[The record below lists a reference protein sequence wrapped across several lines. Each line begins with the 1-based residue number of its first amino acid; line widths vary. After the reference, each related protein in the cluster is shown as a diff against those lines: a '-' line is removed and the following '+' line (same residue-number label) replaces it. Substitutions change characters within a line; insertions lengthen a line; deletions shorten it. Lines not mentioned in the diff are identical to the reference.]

1 MSDIIIEGK
10 NLDDINQSNF
20 QTVGIR
26 GSFYA
31 PTTDFS
37 FTAGPEGVVTLQTQG
52 NLSFNFPNDFRFGTL
67 EDHANRFGQTID
79 VFGEFGFLLKNT
91 TVEPW
96 QGRLHYDYEIT
107 SLNESYFNFVK
118 LFDQYS
124 GILGDVKYPYFYT
137 GDVYSEFSR
146 LRLAVEDTFKRI
158 ETSTSLTEKF
168 TFIDPPGQNLPVHN
182 LSRDSR
188 FSLGTYTE
196 NNKQFWERQT
206 SDPRTRKSQFT
217 RSKMQTAFGELLQ
230 LEGGGLESVVTSD
243 EERFSVDAL
252 LFTDRETKRTPLCFY
267 YDKNLH
273 PTEYKLA
280 SNGKVFMQIELR
292 DSGRDIFNQIDLYSE
307 RKAYRPFR
315 LGFVKEE
322 LDGGR
327 GDVFGE
333 GLYAAD
339 SRITITSI
347 PIDESYMLGIFDS
360 DGDLKSPNE
369 TYTFFMPEQDV
380 EYQARFRPNPIVKI
394 KTRYIDP
401 DDGTF
406 KYNAGDESKGKLKV
420 YPSKNDYDSND
431 EEYSTVPLNGSEP
444 DYSPIGE
451 DLEVETFRPTSFGG
465 SQYTVKQEE
474 VTNNYSFQGFTY
486 LSSSNEEIELPIS
499 EQPGADL
506 DLNTLEQKRQKSF
519 DIKEHFRYPLL
530 NNERVFEI
538 YATYKT
544 AMFTI
549 ENFNNSIDFENG
561 SFEDAIIYGPVKWAI
576 QREQG
581 SPDIRYDDLVEFPI
595 FESNDGQI
603 QRLLIKGPGNVVDP
617 PVINQLGY
625 ELGVFQVFQ
634 PNLIGDLALQSEIS
648 DVIMEQVPIT
658 YQSAKEYNGGSEP
671 PASQGPTTQ
680 GPNYQVGDTFGL
692 NGVFILNSVQDD
704 IDDQE
709 QQDEDEP
716 TMIIYNYNWGGNPD
730 VLNGVIDTYEQ
741 IYKLTDFEINE
752 QGYVGVR
759 LVGDINDDTG
769 LLSPSG
775 ASTTVIGQE
784 IVSQIRQVPLQ
795 LGTYVKCVL
804 SNGLDTNF
812 ELTNVG
818 SDEIVRPK
826 ADSGVIDANMF
837 NFAEQ
842 VRFQIT
848 PNEPAE
854 QPFFNVFVW
863 DDEDSTLKN
872 INDDDINLTKEQLG
886 VTFDW
891 NGGGNFGT
899 LNYNMPDSRTD
910 KILIS
915 GTEYPAYF
923 KYIEFRF
930 TVPQEEDFD
939 GNEGGDEQ
947 VDDEFHVRLNAI
959 DIPGTGGQIRLED
972 DTVLGTG
979 NAALDLFPTEDGDFS
994 ELTVEQRTIRLRAV
1008 PASGIAEGEWSVVAD
1023 PGVNTNTIGIIDQVS
1038 GFGSNDDIID
1048 FTINS
1053 TGDIT
1058 ISYNWSGDD
1067 SYGGP

>member
-20 QTVGIR
+20 QTVGVR
-26 GSFYA
+26 SSFYA
-31 PTTDFS
+31 PTNDFGL
-37 FTAGPEGVVTLQTQG
+37 TAGPEGVVTLQTQG

-67 EDHANRFGQTID
+67 EDHANRFGQLID
-79 VFGEFGFLLKNT
+79 AFGEFGFLLKNT

-107 SLNESYFNFVK
+107 NLNEQYFNFVK
-118 LFDQYS
+118 LFQQ
-124 GILGDVKYPYFYT
+124 LNVFGDIKYPYFYT
-137 GDVYSEFSR
+137 GDVYAETSR
-146 LRLAVEDTFKRI
+146 LKFTVEDTFERV
-158 ETSTSLTEKF
+158 EQQSSLTEKF
-168 TFIDPPGQNLPVHN
+168 TFIDPPGQNLPQYK

-196 NNKQFWERQT
+196 NNKQYWERQT
-206 SDPRTRKSQFT
+206 SDPRTRKSQFP
-217 RSKMQTAFGELLQ
+217 RSKMRTAFGELLNISGS
-230 LEGGGLESVVTSD
+230 EPVIVSD
-243 EERFSVDAL
+243 EEQFSVDAFV
-252 LFTDRETKRTPLCFY
+252 FTDRESKRTPLCFY

-273 PTEYKLA
+273 SSEYRLA
-280 SNGKVFMQIELR
+280 TNGKVKMQIELR
-292 DSGRDIFNQIDLYSE
+292 ASGRDIFNQIDLYSE
-307 RKAYRPFR
+307 RKAFRPFR

-322 LDGGR
+322 QDGGR
-327 GDVFGE
+327 GDVYGE
-333 GLYAAD
+333 GLYTAGDNVKLTAD
-339 SRITITSI
+339 PS
-347 PIDESYMLGIFDS
+347 DDSYMLGIFDS
-360 DGDLKSPNE
+360 DDILKSQNE
-369 TYTFFMPEQDV
+369 TFSFIMPEQDV
-380 EYQARFRPNPIVKI
+380 EYQARFRPNPILKI

-406 KYNAGDESKGKLKV
+406 KYDAGDESKGKLKV
-420 YPSKNDYDSND
+420 YASKNDYDSND
-431 EEYSTVPLNGSEP
+431 EEWSTVSLVNGGEP

-451 DLEVETFRPTSFGG
+451 DLEVDTFRPTSFGG

-486 LSSSNEEIELPIS
+486 LSSSNEEIELPTS

-506 DLNTLEQKRQKSF
+506 DLSTLQQKRQKSF

-561 SFEDAIIYGPVKWAI
+561 SFEDAMIYGPVKWAV
-576 QREQG
+576 RKAQG
-581 SPDIRYDDLVEFPI
+581 SDDVRYDDLVEFPI
-595 FESNDGQI
+595 FESNDGNI
-603 QRLLIKGPGNVVDP
+603 QRLLIEGPGDVVDP
-617 PVINQLGY
+617 PVINQPGY
-625 ELGVFQVFQ
+625 ALGVFQVFQ
-634 PNLIGDLALQSEIS
+634 PNLSGELILQSEIA
-648 DVIMEQVPIT
+648 DVIIEQVPIT
-658 YQSAKEYNGGSEP
+658 YQSAKEYNGGQEP

-680 GPNYQVGDTFGL
+680 APQYQVGDTFGL
-692 NGVFILNSVQDD
+692 DGVFILNSVEDDSDQSDQDD
-704 IDDQE
+704 NE
-709 QQDEDEP
+709 QQ
-716 TMIIYNYNWGGNPD
+716 MVIYNYTWGGNPD
-730 VLNGVIDTYEQ
+730 VLNGVLETYEQ
-741 IYKLTDFEINE
+741 IYKLTDFERIQ

-759 LVGDINDDTG
+759 LVGDIDDNTG
-769 LLSPSG
+769 LLNPSG
-775 ASTTVIGQE
+775 ASTPVIGQE
-784 IVSQIRQVPLQ
+784 IVSQIRYVPLQ
-795 LGTYVKCVL
+795 LGTYVECKL
-804 SNGLDTNF
+804 SGGVETTF

-818 SDEIVRPK
+818 PDEIVRPK
-826 ADSGVIDANMF
+826 ADSGVINANMF
-837 NFAEQ
+837 NFGEQ

-854 QPFFNVFVW
+854 QPLFNVFVW
-863 DDEDSTLKN
+863 DDENSTLKN

-899 LNYNMPDSRTD
+899 LNYNMPDSRTN
-910 KILIS
+910 KILI
-915 GTEYPAYF
+915 GGVEYPVYF

-947 VDDEFHVRLNAI
+947 VDDEFHARLSAI

-972 DTVLGTG
+972 NTVLGTG

-1008 PASGIAEGEWSVVAD
+1008 PTSGIAEGEWSVLAD
-1023 PGVNTNTIGIIDQVS
+1023 PGVNTNTIGIINQVS
-1038 GFGSNDDIID
+1038 GPGSSDDVID
-1048 FTINS
+1048 FTING

-1067 SYGGP
+1067 SEGGP